1 MIKQYN
7 PSFSKIIMLMIL
19 IHLNNDININSNK
32 KRGLTFN
39 FIKYKGIF

>member
-19 IHLNNDININSNK
+19 IHSNNDIINYK
-32 KRGLTFN
+32 KRKQN
-39 FIKYKGIF
+39 IFIKVI